1 MKLKTKVCHNSNI
14 FIHFIRFF
22 LQFVKMQESYKR
34 VYNWQYVHAID
45 FWSLVLARAC
55 GVQGSMDDVKNE
67 DMRPLIYPLV
77 QIATGLLGVSPICLN
92 SFPIL
97 TCLDIFPRLISH
109 PRSYAF
115 HLHII
120 RSLNHLTKHT
130 HTYIPLAPHLLPI
143 FTAALAHTKSKAS
156 TLRPLDFETTL
167 RVPQQYLNTHV
178 YAESLVHE
186 AAFLTAEWLSVRVV
200 HGNIAFPELVVPIVA
215 SLRRSLKVAH
225 NRPKVSSAVKTLV
238 ERIEESARWTSQQR
252 TGVSFAPG
260 NTAAVGLW
268 EADLELDDAP
278 LIKYTR
284 VLRKSREK
292 QRKLVVRKVPTCLLY
307 DERGQVMTWGL
318 EAKSA
323 NAAPGCIKC
332 EWYET
337 RLGFF
342 SFCYMS

>member
-1 MKLKTKVCHNSNI
+1 M
-14 FIHFIRFF
+14 
-22 LQFVKMQESYKR
+22 
-34 VYNWQYVHAID
+34 
-45 FWSLVLARAC
+45 
-55 GVQGSMDDVKNE
+55 
-67 DMRPLIYPLV
+67 
-77 QIATGLLGVSPICLN
+77 SPICLN

-97 TCLDIFPRLISH
+97 TCLDICRRLISH

-115 HLHII
+115 YLHII

-178 YAESLVHE
+178 CAESIVHE

-292 QRKLVVRKVPTCLLY
+292 QRKLVEKVRVCPL
-307 DERGQVMTWGL
+307 
-318 EAKSA
+318 
-323 NAAPGCIKC
+323 
-332 EWYET
+332 
-337 RLGFF
+337 F
-342 SFCYMS
+342 SR